1 MMTSAPSSSEA
12 LYDLIRL
19 VRPLYKSLEASVALK
34 LAPTGLSVSQRA
46 VLELVLDHGPLTV
59 PALARHLIA
68 PRQFIQRI
76 VNELRAT
83 GLVERRRNTAHK
95 RSVLIALTP
104 AGSAA
109 ITSVKQ
115 READVMEPIA
125 RDLDAAEVETAKA
138 VMAAVALAFRAHN
151 ERNETTYQEDDH
163 DSA

>member
-1 MMTSAPSSSEA
+1 MTSVPPTSET

-19 VRPLYKSLEASVALK
+19 VRPLYKTLEASVALE

-46 VLELVLDHGPLTV
+46 ILELVLDHGSLTV

-76 VNELRAT
+76 VNELLAM
-83 GLVERRRNTAHK
+83 GLVERQRNAAHK

-104 AGSAA
+104 TGSAA
-109 ITSVKQ
+109 IASVKQ
-115 READVMEPIA
+115 REAAVMEPIA
-125 RDLDAAEVETAKA
+125 RDLDAADIETARA
-138 VMAAVALAFRAHN
+138 VMAAVTEAFRSHN
-151 ERNETTYQEDDH
+151 ERNKTTNQEDDH